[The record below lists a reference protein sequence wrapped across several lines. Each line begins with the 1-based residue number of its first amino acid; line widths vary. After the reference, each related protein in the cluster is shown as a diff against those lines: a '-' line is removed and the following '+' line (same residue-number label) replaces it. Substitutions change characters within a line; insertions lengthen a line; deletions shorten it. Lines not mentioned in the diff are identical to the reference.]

1 LNRRRQ
7 FSDRFLTVV
16 VEKRR
21 KIETFR
27 PPLMNPSANIPT
39 LYLTSLL
46 NSHQTDT
53 NREKNFT
60 KFSFTKIFLWF
71 DGLKTKRLYFS
82 SFLLENPIFFG
93 NIDPLFS
100 SFFTTP

>member
-1 LNRRRQ
+1 
-7 FSDRFLTVV
+7 
-16 VEKRR
+16 
-21 KIETFR
+21 
-27 PPLMNPSANIPT
+27 MNPSANILT
-39 LYLTSLL
+39 LYLTPLL
-46 NSHQTDT
+46 NSHQTDA

-60 KFSFTKIFLWF
+60 KFSFTKLFLWF

-82 SFLLENPIFFG
+82 SFLLENSLFFG

>member
-1 LNRRRQ
+1 
-7 FSDRFLTVV
+7 
-16 VEKRR
+16 
-21 KIETFR
+21 
-27 PPLMNPSANIPT
+27 MNPSANIPT

-46 NSHQTDT
+46 NSHQTDA

-82 SFLLENPIFFG
+82 SFLLENPLFFG
-93 NIDPLFS
+93 NIDPVFS
-100 SFFTTP
+100 SFSQLLSGMPALKLCESIKHFSLLWYRPTF